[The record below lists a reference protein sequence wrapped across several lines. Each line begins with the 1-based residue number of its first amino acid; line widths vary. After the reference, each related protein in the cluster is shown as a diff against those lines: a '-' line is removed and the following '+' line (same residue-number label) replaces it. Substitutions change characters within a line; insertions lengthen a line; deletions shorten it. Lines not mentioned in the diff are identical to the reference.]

1 MEQDFAA
8 EANPSTPI
16 RSGVACQTPA
26 FIDEATCVSA
36 ISEMT
41 FRSSTPA
48 EEASGDPASADKDIR
63 ASTLSEKVGCSPGA
77 DDPSAPAPISEAP
90 PVLTEAVSS
99 MTTTPA
105 STEETNRRSV
115 PPEAPSR
122 TPAPEA
128 GVPCTSAPCNAA
140 YHSPA
145 SAEVA
150 EHFSNVTILHGTS
163 GCYPEGCPT
172 PAVLYMEKSDSKT
185 EVDGAPCEDAPPTE
199 SPVPP
204 VVTELL
210 VLEETLLLLADSS
223 APAEGPLHARAL
235 TGAAYNTPA
244 LVEAVPSTIT
254 SAPLSAIP
262 LPLAPHDFADKEL
275 KGRQLTA
282 GNMPPVVPILQDRL
296 FSFVIPSA
304 VRMVNPPSRLAFCC

>member
-1 MEQDFAA
+1 MAPTGQPESSTVKLGMVTSAFPTGVPSRKSSKSFLPLHFEAITANTLEAVCYQGKQSVSEYLDEFLNLVEDSRNTDPKIIVVKFHRGLNRRISAAPGRPSDADPDAWFSFAIQMEQDFAA
-8 EANPSTPI
+8 EANPSTPV
-16 RSGVACQTPA
+16 RSGVVCQTPA

-36 ISEMT
+36 TPEAT
-41 FRSSTPA
+41 FHSSTPA

-150 EHFSNVTILHGTS
+150 EHFSNVTI
-163 GCYPEGCPT
+163 
-172 PAVLYMEKSDSKT
+172 
-185 EVDGAPCEDAPPTE
+185 
-199 SPVPP
+199 
-204 VVTELL
+204 
-210 VLEETLLLLADSS
+210 
-223 APAEGPLHARAL
+223 
-235 TGAAYNTPA
+235 
-244 LVEAVPSTIT
+244 
-254 SAPLSAIP
+254 
-262 LPLAPHDFADKEL
+262 
-275 KGRQLTA
+275 
-282 GNMPPVVPILQDRL
+282 
-296 FSFVIPSA
+296 
-304 VRMVNPPSRLAFCC
+304 